1 MQKVIGRYGEAKFR
15 ETYQN
20 YYRKW
25 KFGKPKHT
33 YYVRN
38 RRAQHKIL
46 DTYDEYILSNLGP
59 GKTITYDA
67 AGYYLD
73 GIVDNLTVIELQA
86 IVRSWYPQAYIDT
99 GPESVLDLYNQAD
112 NFIVINT
119 IRLRWKTFDEYTE
132 YWKTQRRFLKPGAQ
146 IFFSFRDI
154 FIFHNRLKYNFSDLL
169 QEWIKSMEQHGFY
182 LTRLKHDLI
191 KIDDSMTDLNALPEI
206 EDMVNGNIKIH
217 WRYNP

>member
-1 MQKVIGRYGEAKFR
+1 MQKVIGKYNEAKFR

-38 RRAQHKIL
+38 RRRDHKIL
-46 DTYDEYILSNLGP
+46 DSYDEYILNNLNV

-73 GIVDNLTVIELQA
+73 GIVNNLVVIELQS
-86 IVRSWYPQAYIDT
+86 IVKSWYPQAYIDT
-99 GPESVLDLYNQAD
+99 GSESVLDLYNQAD
-112 NFIVINT
+112 NFIVNNT
-119 IRLRWKTFDEYTE
+119 IKLRWKTFDEYTE
-132 YWKTQRRFLKPGAQ
+132 YWKFQRRFLKIGANV
-146 IFFSFRDI
+146 FFSFRDI
-154 FIFHNRLKYNFSDLL
+154 FVFHNRLKYNFSQLL
-169 QEWIKSMEQHGFY
+169 LNWINVMQQHGFE
-182 LTRLKHDLI
+182 LVRLKHDLI
-191 KIDDSMTDLNALPEI
+191 LVTDHLTNLADIPEI

-217 WRYNP
+217 WKYNP